1 MTQHCCYQQVF
12 PYIYCSWLIM
22 CYCYLNLEKM
32 FSALFALSL
41 YKRVLFIYLFG
52 LFFGT
57 NVIKINNWSWFSQIT
72 SLPVILWYLS
82 PISQDVQYH
91 LRSRS
96 KTGNTMFLR
105 QYLGMND
112 MYFFQPLLITC
123 IYRPHMVDID
133 KITNNFT
140 FLYFRK
146 KFMTYRRFTPGG
158 RTA

>member
-1 MTQHCCYQQVF
+1 MLLLFKPREDVLSPFCSQPVQVKQGQLF
-12 PYIYCSWLIM
+12 KCLVETHTCSFL
-22 CYCYLNLEKM
+22 
-32 FSALFALSL
+32 
-41 YKRVLFIYLFG
+41 RVLFIYFFG

-146 KFMTYRRFTPGG
+146 KFMTCRRFTPGG